1 MMRISYL
8 NTKTVPTVK
17 VELNDLTIVFHS
29 KYDPLHASQKW
40 AENSLIL
47 IKPEEEVIIFGL
59 CAGYH
64 IEALSKLLPNTSI
77 IVVEFNE
84 QYYDWFVASSLKGA
98 LDKCENVTIRKFS
111 QLSENQRNSLFTSIS
126 STNILSL
133 EQYFNIIP
141 VHYSSVAAV
150 LRRIILQNKSLSNQ
164 IGFMKENFNRNVTLN
179 DDGIYNMK
187 EKYLGKPMILIS
199 AGPSLNKQLPHLK
212 TIQNSG
218 SFILGAVGTA
228 LSPLTSYGI
237 TPDFYAIIDAQ
248 ATEKQLDQID
258 LPNTTLFYLS
268 TASTNT
274 ILLHNGPR
282 KIIWQRGYKE
292 AELMAKQFNDPIME
306 TGGSVATT
314 LLDIMV
320 YLGGGSI
327 ALVGQDLAFT
337 GGKTHASGTHSS
349 MDVNEQFRRQLV
361 PNYYLNGTVMT
372 SNNLTLYRTW
382 FEDYAERHDNLS
394 LMNCTEG
401 GAYIQNWEHISLLEY
416 YKKFK

>member
-1 MMRISYL
+1 MKISCL

-17 VELNDLTIVFHS
+17 VELNNQTLVFHS

-40 AENSLIL
+40 AENTLIL
-47 IKPEEEVIIFGL
+47 IKPEEEVIVFGL

-64 IEALSKLLPNTSI
+64 IVALSKLLPNTSI
-77 IVVEFNE
+77 IVVEFND
-84 QYYDWFVASSLKGA
+84 QYYDWFATSLFKGA
-98 LDKCENVTIRKFS
+98 LEKCKNVSLKKFS
-111 QLSENQRNSLFTSIS
+111 ELSEYQRNSLFTSIS
-126 STNILSL
+126 STNICSL

-141 VHYSSVAAV
+141 VHFSSVVAI
-150 LRRIILQNKSLSNQ
+150 LRKIILQNKSLSTQ

-179 DDGIYNMK
+179 DDGIHNMK

-199 AGPSLNKQLPHLK
+199 AGPSLNKQLPLLK

-218 SFILGAVGTA
+218 NFILGAVGTS
-228 LSPLTSYGI
+228 LSPLISYGI

-274 ILLHNGPR
+274 ILLHKGPR
-282 KIIWQRGYKE
+282 RVIWQRGYEE
-292 AELMAKQFNDPIME
+292 AELMAKQFNDPTME
-306 TGGSVATT
+306 TGGSVATI

-320 YLGGGSI
+320 YLGGGPI

-349 MDVNEQFRRQLV
+349 LDVIEQFGKNQVL
-361 PNYYLNGTVMT
+361 NYYRNGTVMT
-372 SNNLTLYRTW
+372 SNNLTLYRMW
-382 FEDYAERHDNLS
+382 FEDYAENHGEHN

>member
-1 MMRISYL
+1 MKISCL
-8 NTKTVPTVK
+8 DTKTVPTVK
-17 VELNDLTIVFHS
+17 VELNNQSIVFHS
-29 KYDPLHASQKW
+29 KYNPLHASQKW
-40 AENSLIL
+40 AENTLIL
-47 IKPEEEVIIFGL
+47 IKPEEEVIVFGL

-77 IVVEFNE
+77 TVVEFND
-84 QYYDWFVASSLKGA
+84 QYYDWFATSLFKGA
-98 LDKCENVTIRKFS
+98 LEKCKNVSLKKFS
-111 QLSENQRNSLFTSIS
+111 KLSENQRSSLFTSVS

-141 VHYSSVAAV
+141 IHYSSVDAI

-179 DDGIYNMK
+179 DDGIHNMK

-199 AGPSLNKQLPHLK
+199 AGPSLNKQLPLLK
-212 TIQNSG
+212 KIQNSR

-228 LSPLTSYGI
+228 LSPLISYGI

-248 ATEKQLDQID
+248 ATEKQLDQIE

-274 ILLHNGPR
+274 ILLHKGPR
-282 KIIWQRGYKE
+282 RVVWQRGYEE
-292 AELMAKQFNDPIME
+292 AELMAEQFNDPAME
-306 TGGSVATT
+306 TGGSVATI

-320 YLGGGSI
+320 YLGGRPI

-349 MDVNEQFRRQLV
+349 MDVNEQFSRQEVL
-361 PNYYLNGTVMT
+361 NFYRNGTVMT

-382 FEDYAERHDNLS
+382 FEDFAESHGDLT

-401 GAYIQNWEHISLLEY
+401 GAYIQNWEHIDLLEY

>member
-1 MMRISYL
+1 MKISCL
-8 NTKTVPTVK
+8 DTKTVPTVK
-17 VELNDLTIVFHS
+17 VELNNQSIVFHS
-29 KYDPLHASQKW
+29 KYNPLHASQKW
-40 AENSLIL
+40 AENTLIL
-47 IKPEEEVIIFGL
+47 INPEEEVIVFGL

-77 IVVEFNE
+77 TVVEFND
-84 QYYDWFVASSLKGA
+84 QYYDWFVTSPFKVALKKCKNVSLK
-98 LDKCENVTIRKFS
+98 KFS
-111 QLSENQRNSLFTSIS
+111 KLSENQRNSLFASVS

-141 VHYSSVAAV
+141 VHYSSVGAI

-179 DDGIYNMK
+179 DDGIHNMK
-187 EKYLGKPMILIS
+187 EKHLGKPMILIS
-199 AGPSLNKQLPHLK
+199 AGPSLNKQLPLLK
-212 TIQNSG
+212 KIQNSG

-228 LSPLTSYGI
+228 LSPLISYGI

-248 ATEKQLDQID
+248 ATEKQLDQIE

-274 ILLHNGPR
+274 ILLHKGPR
-282 KIIWQRGYKE
+282 RVVWQRGYEE
-292 AELMAKQFNDPIME
+292 AELMAEQLKDPAME
-306 TGGSVATT
+306 TGGSVATV

-320 YLGGGSI
+320 YLGGGPI
-327 ALVGQDLAFT
+327 ALVGQDLAFS

-349 MDVNEQFRRQLV
+349 MDVNVQFSRQEVL
-361 PNYYLNGTVMT
+361 NFYRNGTVMT

-382 FEDYAERHDNLS
+382 FEDYAVSHGDLS

-401 GAYIQNWEHISLLEY
+401 GAYIQNWEHLSLLEY